1 MQPLILLHGAIGAKD
16 QLQPLA
22 DALADRYKVYT
33 LDFSGHGEDD
43 ANVPFAIATFAQ
55 DVLRLMEREGL
66 QQAAVFG
73 YSMGGY
79 VGMYLALHHPGK
91 VSRLVTL
98 ATKYRWDPTIAAKE
112 TQMLDADKIALK
124 VPAFAASLQQRH
136 TADWKDVLR
145 KTAAMMVEMGAD
157 EPLKP
162 EDEKLVVTPTLV
174 LLGDRDKMVTL
185 EETRA
190 TYQALPNGQF
200 GILPNTQHPIEQVDT
215 KLLVYLITTFL
226 Q

>member
-1 MQPLILLHGAIGAKD
+1 
-16 QLQPLA
+16 
-22 DALADRYKVYT
+22 
-33 LDFSGHGEDD
+33 
-43 ANVPFAIATFAQ
+43 
-55 DVLRLMEREGL
+55 MELEGL
-66 QQAAVFG
+66 QQAAIFG

-79 VGMYLALHHPGK
+79 VGMYLALHHPEK

-98 ATKYRWDPTIAAKE
+98 ATKYRWDAAIAAKE

-124 VPAFAASLQQRH
+124 VPAFAVSLEQRH
-136 TADWKDVLR
+136 MADWKKVLR
-145 KTAAMMVEMGAD
+145 KTATMMAEMGND

-162 EDEKLVVTPTLV
+162 EDVQQVVTPTLV

-190 TYQALPNGQF
+190 TYHAVPNGQF
-200 GILPNTQHPIEQVDT
+200 GILPNTQHPIEEVDT
-215 KLLVYLITTFL
+215 RLLVQLITTFL